1 MRRLPLIGGKA
12 MMWGFLGSKSCVG
25 WLEWEL
31 ESGLIVGGLNDAR
44 GEIVRRLS
52 GVKTGG

>member
-12 MMWGFLGSKSCVG
+12 TMWGFLGSKSCVG